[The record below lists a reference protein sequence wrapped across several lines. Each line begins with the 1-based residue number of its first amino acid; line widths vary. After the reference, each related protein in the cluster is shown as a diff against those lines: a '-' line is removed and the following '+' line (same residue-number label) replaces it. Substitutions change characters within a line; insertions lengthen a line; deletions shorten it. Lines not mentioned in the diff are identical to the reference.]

1 MNTED
6 TKIELEN
13 IHKDIVEQI
22 IEKLKTVVSPQAKAQ
37 IKNLID
43 KVDTRK
49 KLSNFEIEIPFEDLE
64 VSVTSKTAFSLT
76 LSDFLKAINTEAST
90 EDKQE
95 LKNLQVRE
103 EGLRLTLETME
114 SVELINEGE

>member
-1 MNTED
+1 MNTD
-6 TKIELEN
+6 TKTELEN

-22 IEKLKTVVSPQAKAQ
+22 NEKLKTVVSAQAKAQ

-49 KLSNFEIEIPFEDLE
+49 KLPDFEIEIPFEDLE
-64 VSVTSKTAFSLT
+64 VSVTSETSFTLT

-103 EGLRLTLETME
+103 EGLRLTLETMK

>member
-1 MNTED
+1 MNTD
-6 TKIELEN
+6 TKTELEN
-13 IHKDIVEQI
+13 IHMDIVEQI
-22 IEKLKTVVSPQAKAQ
+22 DEKLKTVISPQAKAQ

-43 KVDTRK
+43 KVDIRK
-49 KLSNFEIEIPFEDLE
+49 KLANFEIEIPFEDLE
-64 VSVTSKTAFSLT
+64 VSVTSKTAFSMT
-76 LSDFLKAINTEAST
+76 LSDFLKAIDTEAST